1 MQALNKA
8 LLAVCSKNMTNN
20 LGLKSVLTAQTRF
33 SFAKK
38 QGGAPAGAGKGGD
51 KKPAPEKKPAGEK
64 KVKCSYNF

>member
-8 LLAVCSKNMTNN
+8 IFTACSKNMTI
-20 LGLKSVLTAQTRF
+20 LSSQIKF

-38 QGGAPAGAGKGGD
+38 GGAPGGSKGGD

-64 KVKCSYNF
+64 KPEKVKIFPIF